1 MRISDWSSDVCS
13 SDLVSSA
20 LQRVPGI
27 TVSRLQ
33 STDDSTHPSGEPA
46 GVLIR
51 GLTFVRTEVNGR
63 DSFSA
68 DSYRGLNFNDISP
81 ELMARIDAYKNQT
94 ANINQ
99 GGIAGTVALRTRLP
113 FDAPALIVHAT
124 AKAPTVN
131 RKAPGKGQI
140 PPH

>member
-1 MRISDWSSDVCS
+1 MIRRTTSSASTDYPFPDSTLCRSTDVGALPDS
-13 SDLVSSA
+13 SVSSA

-81 ELMARIDAYKNQT
+81 ELMARIDAYKIGR
-94 ANINQ
+94 AH
-99 GGIAGTVALRTRLP
+99 V
-113 FDAPALIVHAT
+113 
-124 AKAPTVN
+124 
-131 RKAPGKGQI
+131 
-140 PPH
+140 

>member
-51 GLTFVRTEVNGR
+51 GLTFVRTEINGR

-81 ELMARIDAYKNQT
+81 ELMSRVDAYKNQT
-94 ANINQ
+94 ADMIE
-99 GGIAGTVALRTRLP
+99 GGIAGTVDLRTRLP
-113 FDAPALIVHAT
+113 LDE
-124 AKAPTVN
+124 
-131 RKAPGKGQI
+131 KGLVRSDERRVGTECVSTC
-140 PPH
+140 

>member
-1 MRISDWSSDVCS
+1 MIRRTTSSASTDYPFPDSTLCRSTDVGAFPDNS
-13 SDLVSSA
+13 VASA

-51 GLTFVRTEVNGR
+51 GLTFVRTEINGR

-81 ELMARIDAYKNQT
+81 ELMSDRKS
-94 ANINQ
+94 
-99 GGIAGTVALRTRLP
+99 TRLTSS
-113 FDAPALIVHAT
+113 H
-124 AKAPTVN
+124 
-131 RKAPGKGQI
+131 
-140 PPH
+140 